1 MPNSQPT
8 NSHNQCDTLQ
18 DSVETLLSLGD
29 QYFLPEAVELLR
41 RTRGKKRLSDD
52 EILLLTV
59 TAAQAV
65 RAYYVEPR
73 KHAAKE
79 ALDTILNIL
88 DHEEVIRA
96 EYNKLYSIFRE
107 AARYE
112 REGPDKGQNAYDE

>member
-1 MPNSQPT
+1 MPSPRPCNSYVE
-8 NSHNQCDTLQ
+8 CDTLQ
-18 DSVETLLSLGD
+18 DSVEVLRSLGD
-29 QYFLPEAVELLR
+29 QYFLPEAIELLR

-65 RAYYVEPR
+65 RAYYVEPE
-73 KHAAKE
+73 KHPAKE
-79 ALDTILNIL
+79 ILETILSIL

-107 AARYE
+107 EARQEGNMCVE
-112 REGPDKGQNAYDE
+112 RNVAES